1 MVLNT
6 SAVGD
11 LLCAFAVCNGGNAS
25 CRGEKTEGGKDVP
38 VTRAWVCAFFI
49 AKYQA
54 TLMCAYEIG
63 HLGSLS
69 YQFTGLSYL
78 CLTFAISHPSTQG
91 RSNTLPSYTL
101 LITILIA
108 NRY

>member
-1 MVLNT
+1 MLSLFAMVAMPPAGERRQREVRMYL
-6 SAVGD
+6 SQG
-11 LLCAFAVCNGGNAS
+11 
-25 CRGEKTEGGKDVP
+25 RGSVLYL
-38 VTRAWVCAFFI
+38 FI

-54 TLMCAYEIG
+54 TLTCAYAIG

-78 CLTFAISHPSTQG
+78 RLTFAISHPSTQG